1 MKRITA
7 IILAT
12 ACVVGCSW
20 DVQADDTIIVES
32 PVIAEMTAKQACEA
46 GVELHDDGV
55 TPSELIEFLAYAQLT
70 TLQKQGVAACYS
82 EAMKDER

>member
-20 DVQADDTIIVES
+20 DVNAQVVAPINEQAISE
-32 PVIAEMTAKQACEA
+32 ACKA
-46 GVELHDDGV
+46 GVEIYDDGV
-55 TPSELIEFLAYAQLT
+55 TPSELINFLAYARVSPQE
-70 TLQKQGVAACYS
+70 KQAIAACYS

>member
-32 PVIAEMTAKQACEA
+32 PVIQEMDAKEACKA
-46 GVELHDDGV
+46 GVELYDDGV
-55 TPSELIEFLAYAQLT
+55 TPSELIEFLAYARLSP
-70 TLQKQGVAACYS
+70 LKKQGIAACYS
-82 EAMKDER
+82 EAMKDDR

>member
-20 DVQADDTIIVES
+20 DVNAQVLLPISEQAISE
-32 PVIAEMTAKQACEA
+32 ACQA
-46 GVELHDDGV
+46 GIELHDGGV
-55 TPSELIEFLAYAQLT
+55 KPTEMVEFLAYARVSPQI
-70 TLQKQGVAACYS
+70 KQAIAACYS
-82 EAMKDER
+82 EAIKDER